1 MRVFEIVRR
10 DLGDRRRIVVDA
22 PAGEDLVAI
31 LRLADDVDRTTV
43 SDDHSEVSGLL
54 VLATD
59 AVADEGRIA
68 RSLGRLAR
76 GGDAVV
82 LIGETPSAL
91 PVGRVVDA
99 FVSSGVQV
107 RGVSP
112 LTPGRW
118 SVAVSV
124 TRTEQLLPMRS
135 YLSGASVLEIGNR
148 QLLRLV
154 AEHALEGLALRA
166 CLGGDGSME
175 VRDVDPTMP
184 PRQASAR
191 ELDRLRSDL
200 AASQVDLDRSRTNER
215 RLSQRVDHLER
226 SASLAIGR
234 AVVSMRHNPFGGARE
249 ILRVVRQARS
259 ARTAVRHR
267 NEVKHDHPRD

>member
-10 DLGDRRRIVVDA
+10 DLGDLRHIVVDA

-31 LRLADDVDRTTV
+31 LRLADDVDCTAM
-43 SDDHSEVSGLL
+43 SDDLSEVSGLL

-59 AVADEGRIA
+59 AAADEGRIA
-68 RSLGRLAR
+68 RSLGRLVR

-107 RGVSP
+107 RGLSP

-118 SVAVSV
+118 SVAVFV

-148 QLLRLV
+148 QLLCLV
-154 AEHALEGLALRA
+154 AKHALEGLALRA
-166 CLGGDGSME
+166 YLGGDGSME

-200 AASQVDLDRSRTNER
+200 AASQVDLERSRTNER

-226 SASLAIGR
+226 SVSLAIGR

-267 NEVKHDHPRD
+267 TEVKHDHPRD

>member
-68 RSLGRLAR
+68 RSLGRLVR

-107 RGVSP
+107 RGLSP

-118 SVAVSV
+118 SVAVFV

-148 QLLRLV
+148 QLLCLV
-154 AEHALEGLALRA
+154 AKHALEGLALKGIPGWRRFHGGAGRRSDYATSTGFCPRA
-166 CLGGDGSME
+166 
-175 VRDVDPTMP
+175 
-184 PRQASAR
+184 RQAVFR
-191 ELDRLRSDL
+191 P
-200 AASQVDLDRSRTNER
+200 AASQVDLERSRTNER

-226 SASLAIGR
+226 SVSLAIGG

-267 NEVKHDHPRD
+267 TEVKHDHPRD

>member
-68 RSLGRLAR
+68 RSLGRLVR

-107 RGVSP
+107 RGLSP

-118 SVAVSV
+118 SVAVFV
-124 TRTEQLLPMRS
+124 TRTAQLLPMRS

-148 QLLRLV
+148 QLLCLV
-154 AEHALEGLALRA
+154 AKHALEGLALKGIPGWRRFHGGAGRRSDCATSTGFCPRA
-166 CLGGDGSME
+166 
-175 VRDVDPTMP
+175 
-184 PRQASAR
+184 RQAA
-191 ELDRLRSDL
+191 LRPGSL
-200 AASQVDLDRSRTNER
+200 AGGSRAEPYQRAAAEPTRRSSRT
-215 RLSQRVDHLER
+215 
-226 SASLAIGR
+226 
-234 AVVSMRHNPFGGARE
+234 
-249 ILRVVRQARS
+249 
-259 ARTAVRHR
+259 
-267 NEVKHDHPRD
+267 